1 MKKHTRLNAATKLCA
16 GCGGWI
22 RTTDFD
28 RVRIS
33 HRPGLAL
40 LCDTCL
46 EEEEDEHTLLLRIEL
61 LTSAW
66 PRAWRLA

>member
-1 MKKHTRLNAATKLCA
+1 MNPTQLNDVNNGCCC
-16 GCGGWI
+16 CGGPI

>member
-1 MKKHTRLNAATKLCA
+1 MKKHTQLNEVVHVCA
-16 GCGGWI
+16 GCGGWV

-40 LCDTCL
+40 LCDDCI
-46 EEEEDEHTLLLRIEL
+46 EEEEDERTLLLRIEL